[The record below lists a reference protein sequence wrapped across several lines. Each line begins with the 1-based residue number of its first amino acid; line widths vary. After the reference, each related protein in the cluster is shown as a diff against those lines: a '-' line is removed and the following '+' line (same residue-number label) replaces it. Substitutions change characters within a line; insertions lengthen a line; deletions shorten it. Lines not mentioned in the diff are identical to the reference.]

1 MRQHGYLSP
10 ADLAFVRT
18 QRRDVNRLGC
28 AVQLVVLRVFAHL
41 PERWWRQVP
50 ANLLDFAAAQLA
62 LDGAAF
68 TVYGQREATVYEHCQ
83 AVLLHLGWRRCST
96 RPHSSTGCWSEPW
109 NTTRNAYCWSWPA
122 NACANSSWCAPPWSN
137 SSA

>member
-1 MRQHGYLSP
+1 M
-10 ADLAFVRT
+10 
-18 QRRDVNRLGC
+18 
-28 AVQLVVLRVFAHL
+28 

-83 AVLLHLGWRRCST
+83 AVLLHWAGAAARRARTRALVAGASLGT
-96 RPHSSTGCWSEPW
+96 RPG
-109 NTTRNAYCWSWPA
+109 TRIAGAGLPT
-122 NACANSSWCAPPWSN
+122 CANSSWCAPPWSN